1 MYIKFQGAQNRTS
14 VPPIQVACPFCG
26 GFGTF
31 QVLSHELTTPPNFT
45 ISVQACPSTECKGLL
60 VAVFKDSKLQ
70 KTYPGLGKPIN
81 TENVPERIKNA
92 FREGVDCFAN
102 NCFVSAAI
110 MIRKT
115 LEEICIDKGATGG
128 NLYKKI
134 QDLST
139 KILIPKELIEAMHE
153 LRLLG
158 NDAAHIEAETYN
170 NIGR

>member
-1 MYIKFQGAQNRTS
+1 
-14 VPPIQVACPFCG
+14 
-26 GFGTF
+26 
-31 QVLSHELTTPPNFT
+31 
-45 ISVQACPSTECKGLL
+45 
-60 VAVFKDSKLQ
+60 
-70 KTYPGLGKPIN
+70 
-81 TENVPERIKNA
+81 
-92 FREGVDCFAN
+92 
-102 NCFVSAAI
+102 